1 MLPFSLGGIEQK
13 DEYVDLTLNRK
24 RHDVRLDIESNDMIL
39 IQIESNHY
47 RIESQPNPI
56 EPNPIRKPNPNLNP
70 PLPANR
76 VQPCPKPG
84 MTTANRVQPCPKA
97 SPTVVNRAKPCP
109 TVLECVPNHVSNIH
123 TSVLNHVQPCHLRWA
138 PCPTVSLPNN
148 TQTYRV

>member
-1 MLPFSLGGIEQK
+1 
-13 DEYVDLTLNRK
+13 LNRK

-97 SPTVVNRAKPCP
+97 SPTVVNRAKPCSQGMQ
-109 TVLECVPNHVSNIH
+109 TVSNRFG
-123 TSVLNHVQPCHLRWA
+123 VRAKPCLKYTHIRVKA
-138 PCPTVSLPNN
+138 CPTVSSALGSVSNRVLP
-148 TQTYRV
+148 QQ

>member
-1 MLPFSLGGIEQK
+1 
-13 DEYVDLTLNRK
+13 
-24 RHDVRLDIESNDMIL
+24 MIL

-76 VQPCPKPG
+76 VKPCPQPG

-97 SPTVVNRAKPCP
+97 SPTVVNRAKPCSQGMQ
-109 TVLECVPNHVSNIH
+109 TVSNRFG
-123 TSVLNHVQPCHLRWA
+123 VRAKPCLKYTHIRVKA
-138 PCPTVSLPNN
+138 CPTVSSALGSVSNRVLPQQKSDIPCQPTSKSNEREPCL
-148 TQTYRV
+148 TASCRSCFEGVS